1 MALYYLESMK
11 DLGSPSEA
19 PTLTILQFERLRFL
33 LLALARLSHVILQ
46 VSHTFN
52 FYPKNIYIIPLK

>member
-1 MALYYLESMK
+1 MALYYLESTK
-11 DLGSPSEA
+11 DLGSRSEA
-19 PTLTILQFERLRFL
+19 PILTILQIERLRFL

-52 FYPKNIYIIPLK
+52 FILKIFTLYH